1 MSCFVEPE
9 GIGNNNS
16 NNNNTRSI
24 NNKSSSYNN
33 NSNNNNYN
41 REKEKSDIDYR
52 QNFLLTKWDANIVLE
67 VKQLKLS
74 TAKWSNETN
83 AVPLSD

>member
-1 MSCFVEPE
+1 MLSCFVEPE
-9 GIGNNNS
+9 GSNNNS
-16 NNNNTRSI
+16 SNKNNSKNNN
-24 NNKSSSYNN
+24 K
-33 NSNNNNYN
+33 NSNSNKNSYN

-52 QNFLLTKWDANIVLE
+52 QNFLLTKWDANMVLE